1 MLRRLFLFVSLFV
14 VLAVTSSLAGR
25 VTTSQQRQLPRG
37 QIADLG
43 RPTEKSDEVPVFDY
57 EQYFPGQWHFEWRVP
72 ESPLGPGGTLTGT
85 ETFAGGEGDFFTSRT
100 EVDGPAGSF
109 TIDSVIAYQ
118 AENRTFARWER
129 DSRGFEMLHAGP
141 IGGDLGGFYTIHYE
155 TAPFTVGGQQVK
167 LRYRTRLVS
176 PVNYK
181 IEARISV
188 DGWPFLNFGSGW
200 FQKDV
205 PIETG
210 R

>member
-1 MLRRLFLFVSLFV
+1 MFSLRFVSV
-14 VLAVTSSLAGR
+14 CVALAAVPPLGAQPAF
-25 VTTSQQRQLPRG
+25 QQRELPRG
-37 QIADLG
+37 QIVDLG
-43 RPTEKSDEVPVFDY
+43 RPTEKGDEVPIFDY
-57 EQYFPGQWHFEWRVP
+57 NQYFPGTWNFEWRVP
-72 ESPLGPGGTLTGT
+72 ESPLGQGGTLTGT
-85 ETFAGGEGDFFTSRT
+85 ETFTGGEGNFFTSRV
-100 EVDGPAGSF
+100 EVEGPTGPF

-118 AENRTFARWER
+118 PENRSFARWDR

-155 TAPFTVGGQQVK
+155 TAPFIYADQEVR

-188 DGWPFLNFGSGW
+188 DGGPFLNFGSGW
-200 FQKDV
+200 FQRDI
-205 PIETG
+205 PEATG

>member
-37 QIADLG
+37 QIAELG

-188 DGWPFLNFGSGW
+188 DGGPFLNFGSGW
-200 FQKDV
+200 FQKDIPV
-205 PIETG
+205 ETG